1 MIRFVIVGVVVVIAL
16 LANLWQRKRQV
27 DAPTQGASEV
37 PSQID
42 RSDFVRPDAPWVVLA
57 FTSATCQTCS
67 DIERKVRVLET
78 NSVAI
83 QILEYTA
90 QRDLHER
97 YKIDAVPTV
106 LMADANGV
114 VQANFLGPVS
124 ATDLWAAL
132 ARARDSVV

>member
-1 MIRFVIVGVVVVIAL
+1 VIRFIIVGVVVVVAL

-42 RSDFVRPDAPWVVLA
+42 RSDFVRPEASWIVLA

-78 NSVAI
+78 SSVAI

-90 QRDLHER
+90 ERELHKR
-97 YKIDAVPTV
+97 YKIDAVPAV
-106 LMADANGV
+106 LMADASGV

-132 ARARDSVV
+132 ARVRDSVV

>member
-42 RSDFVRPDAPWVVLA
+42 RADFARPDAPWIVLA

-90 QRDLHER
+90 QRELHER

-132 ARARDSVV
+132 ARVRDSVV

>member
-1 MIRFVIVGVVVVIAL
+1 VIRIVIVGVVVVVAL

-42 RSDFVRPDAPWVVLA
+42 RSDFVRPDASWIVLA

-67 DIERKVRVLET
+67 DVERKVRVLET
-78 NSVAI
+78 SSVAI

-90 QRDLHER
+90 ERELHDR

-132 ARARDSVV
+132 ARVRDSVV

>member
-1 MIRFVIVGVVVVIAL
+1 VIVGVVVVVAL
-16 LANLWQRKRQV
+16 LINLWQRKRRV
-27 DAPTQGASEV
+27 DAPTQGAGEV
-37 PSQID
+37 PSQVD
-42 RSDFVRPDAPWVVLA
+42 RADFLRPEAPWLVLA

-78 NSVAI
+78 NNVAI

-90 QRDLHER
+90 ERVLHAR

-106 LMADANGV
+106 LMADSNGV

-132 ARARDSVV
+132 ARVRDSIV

>member
-1 MIRFVIVGVVVVIAL
+1 VVVVAL

-42 RSDFVRPDAPWVVLA
+42 RSDFVRPDAPWIVLA

-90 QRDLHER
+90 ERELHER

>member
-1 MIRFVIVGVVVVIAL
+1 VIRFVIVGVVVVIAL

-42 RSDFVRPDAPWVVLA
+42 RSDFVRPDASWIVLA

-90 QRDLHER
+90 ERELHER
-97 YKIDAVPTV
+97 YKIDAVPAV

-132 ARARDSVV
+132 ARVRDSVV

>member
-1 MIRFVIVGVVVVIAL
+1 MIRFVIVGVVVVAAL
-16 LANLWQRKRQV
+16 LINLWLRKRHV
-27 DAPTQGASEV
+27 DAPTQGAGEV
-37 PSQID
+37 PTQID
-42 RSDFVRPDAPWVVLA
+42 RTDFLRPEAPWLVLA

-78 NSVAI
+78 SNVAI
-83 QILEYTA
+83 QVLEYTA
-90 QRDLHER
+90 ERALHAR

-106 LMADANGV
+106 LMADTNGV

-132 ARARDSVV
+132 ARVRDSVV

>member
-1 MIRFVIVGVVVVIAL
+1 MIRFVIVGVVVVVAL
-16 LANLWQRKRQV
+16 LANLWQRRRRV
-27 DAPTQGASEV
+27 DAPTQGASEI

-42 RSDFVRPDAPWVVLA
+42 RSDFVRPEASWIVLA

-90 QRDLHER
+90 QRELHER

>member
-1 MIRFVIVGVVVVIAL
+1 MIRFVIVGVVVVVAL
-16 LANLWQRKRQV
+16 LANLWQRERRV
-27 DAPTQGASEV
+27 DAPTQGASEI

-42 RSDFVRPDAPWVVLA
+42 RSDFVRPEASWIVLA

-78 NSVAI
+78 SSVAI
-83 QILEYTA
+83 QILEFTA
-90 QRDLHER
+90 ERELHER
-97 YKIDAVPTV
+97 YKIDAVPAV

>member
-1 MIRFVIVGVVVVIAL
+1 MIRFVIVGLVVVIAL

-42 RSDFVRPDAPWVVLA
+42 RADFARSDAPWIVLA

-78 NSVAI
+78 NSVAV

-90 QRDLHER
+90 DRELHER
-97 YKIDAVPTV
+97 YKIDAVPAV
-106 LMADANGV
+106 LMADTHGV

-132 ARARDSVV
+132 ARARDSVA

>member
-42 RSDFVRPDAPWVVLA
+42 RSDFVRPDAPWIVLA

-90 QRDLHER
+90 ERELHER

-132 ARARDSVV
+132 ARVRDSVV

>member
-1 MIRFVIVGVVVVIAL
+1 MIRFVIVGVVVVVAL
-16 LANLWQRKRQV
+16 LANLWQRKRRV
-27 DAPTQGASEV
+27 DAPTQGASEI

-42 RSDFVRPDAPWVVLA
+42 RSDFVRPDAPWIVLA

-78 NSVAI
+78 SSVAI
-83 QILEYTA
+83 QILEFTA
-90 QRDLHER
+90 ERELHKR
-97 YKIDAVPTV
+97 YKIDAVPAV

>member
-1 MIRFVIVGVVVVIAL
+1 MIRFIIVGVVVVVAL

-42 RSDFVRPDAPWVVLA
+42 RSDFVRPDASWIVLA

-78 NSVAI
+78 SSVAI

-90 QRDLHER
+90 ERELHKR
-97 YKIDAVPTV
+97 YKIDAVPAV
-106 LMADANGV
+106 LMADASGV

-132 ARARDSVV
+132 ARVRDSVV

>member
-16 LANLWQRKRQV
+16 LANLWQLKRQV

-42 RSDFVRPDAPWVVLA
+42 RADFARPDAPWIVLA

-90 QRDLHER
+90 QRELHER

>member
-1 MIRFVIVGVVVVIAL
+1 MIRFVIVGVVVVVAL

-42 RSDFVRPDAPWVVLA
+42 RSDFVRPDASWIVLA

-78 NSVAI
+78 SSVAI

-90 QRDLHER
+90 ERELHKR
-97 YKIDAVPTV
+97 YKIDAVPAV
-106 LMADANGV
+106 LMADASGV
-114 VQANFLGPVS
+114 VRANFLGPVS

-132 ARARDSVV
+132 ARVRDSIV

>member
-27 DAPTQGASEV
+27 DAPTQGATEV

-42 RSDFVRPDAPWVVLA
+42 RSDFARPDAPWIVLA

-90 QRDLHER
+90 ERELHER

>member
-27 DAPTQGASEV
+27 DAPTQGATEV

-42 RSDFVRPDAPWVVLA
+42 RSDFARPDAPWIVLA

-83 QILEYTA
+83 QILEYMA
-90 QRDLHER
+90 ERELHER
-97 YKIDAVPTV
+97 YKVDAVPTV

>member
-1 MIRFVIVGVVVVIAL
+1 MIRFVVVGAVVVVAL

-27 DAPTQGASEV
+27 DAPTQGTSEV
-37 PSQID
+37 PSKVD
-42 RSDFVRPDAPWVVLA
+42 RADFVRPDSPWLVLA

-90 QRDLHER
+90 ERELHAR
-97 YKIDAVPTV
+97 YKIDAVPAV
-106 LMADANGV
+106 LMADSNGV

-132 ARARDSVV
+132 ARVRDSVA

>member
-27 DAPTQGASEV
+27 DAPTQGATEV

-132 ARARDSVV
+132 ARARDSVA

>member
-27 DAPTQGASEV
+27 DAPTQGATEV

-90 QRDLHER
+90 QRELHDR

>member
-1 MIRFVIVGVVVVIAL
+1 VIRFVIVGVVVVIAL

-42 RSDFVRPDAPWVVLA
+42 RADFTRPDAPWIVLA

-90 QRDLHER
+90 ERELHER

>member
-1 MIRFVIVGVVVVIAL
+1 MIRFVIVGVVVVVAL
-16 LANLWQRKRQV
+16 LANLWQGKRQV

-42 RSDFVRPDAPWVVLA
+42 RSDFVRPDASWIVLA

-78 NSVAI
+78 SSVAI

-90 QRDLHER
+90 ERELHKR
-97 YKIDAVPTV
+97 YKIDAVPAV
-106 LMADANGV
+106 LMADASGV

-132 ARARDSVV
+132 ARVRDSVV

>member
-27 DAPTQGASEV
+27 DAPTQGSSEV

-42 RSDFVRPDAPWVVLA
+42 RADFARPDAPWIVLA

-78 NSVAI
+78 KSVAI

-90 QRDLHER
+90 ERELHER

-132 ARARDSVV
+132 ARVRDSVV

>member
-27 DAPTQGASEV
+27 DAPTQGSSEV

-42 RSDFVRPDAPWVVLA
+42 RADFARPDAPWIVLA

-90 QRDLHER
+90 ERELHER